1 MAQALFDALSGG
13 ASAAEN
19 QTALAVQSL
28 LESQDVTEQPQTQ
41 QAEDD
46 DIFQC
51 GRCKKQFTSLPA
63 FVSHKQSRC
72 APPPILAQNQLRS
85 IPMVNTNNNVAA
97 TVVTQTPL
105 LTQNISYTNATQ
117 PIQRQQPRNNNYTTS
132 QQTTCT
138 QYDLQ
143 PILTYNTVPQSPLN
157 QLTPNILSEDFMSLN
172 TMDQNL
178 QHVQTMNSPVQ
189 QSPFLSQVV
198 STVQNSMQNTQ
209 NVIFGNV
216 TSTGANSLTFTNS
229 QVVNQQIPSQTLQ
242 SIVPQQQQQQ
252 QQHQQEQLTSTALT
266 PQANGKMYQQQTI
279 NTVTLDTDLL
289 NKTTTQKAAHKVAQ
303 PNNIITILPSVEQD
317 LGLQQK
323 LKPHHAE
330 DNTLLNDD
338 CGIVQS
344 CISGKKKLRCE
355 LCDKYFAKNFDLQQ
369 HIRSHTGEKPFQCIV
384 CGRAFAQ
391 KSNVKK
397 HMSTHKVWPSGMGST
412 LPKQPNGSD
421 DEGGDDDDDEDSSL
435 PIPDQPP
442 PPPQP
447 PPSSTIL
454 DALNDEEQRLNVVV
468 DNSYLCQYCPEKFKS
483 YFQLK
488 SHMVHHKS
496 EQVYKCVVK
505 SCGQTFK
512 ELEAF
517 LAHTKSHEEDMTYRC
532 HVCSKHFTTLYDLGV
547 HQFTHSRNGP
557 RHFQCTKCL
566 NKYSTP
572 EALEHHLSTSSHD
585 FPCPHCK
592 KIFPCE
598 RYLRRH
604 LPTHGSIGQFPCM
617 TCQKRFKTE
626 HYLKMHSL
634 IHSGEKPFLCEVCP
648 AAFNRKDKLK
658 RHMLIH
664 ESVKKHKCPFRNF
677 TGCMKEFNRPDK
689 LKAHIITHSGVK
701 PFKCKECG
709 KGFSRR
715 PHLVEHERG
724 HKADYKFKCQKCG
737 RGFFRPKLYHDHKC
751 HPVKVGSDPQIFRPR
766 NRRKLSRP
774 RKRMITVISDAN
786 KPTGEKEQTPRKR
799 GRARGRTAVKTQILP
814 QICTPNT
821 FPDAQ
826 TLQTGDH
833 MILDPAAATL
843 GVHPDE
849 PSVLDGQHN
858 PITTSTLAG
867 HQILAQ
873 ATTVGQ
879 QATDGTIAVPQTATM
894 DTTVAAGELTAKT
907 ADAVIDHYVV
917 HFTESTDSH
926 GTTIHA
932 QLIPAYPSGTS
943 VMPGSTAA
951 LQPITI
957 IEAQPVTVA
966 LPAVADTPTIQAAAL
981 PTDTQQTYTHST
993 NLEDF
998 GAESLLKETE
1008 AIL

>member
-1 MAQALFDALSGG
+1 M
-13 ASAAEN
+13 
-19 QTALAVQSL
+19 QSL
-28 LESQDVTEQPQTQ
+28 LDSQDVTEQPQAQ

-72 APPPILAQNQLRS
+72 APPQILAQNQLRS
-85 IPMVNTNNNVAA
+85 VPTSNTSNNVVAA
-97 TVVTQTPL
+97 TVVTQTPVL
-105 LTQNISYTNATQ
+105 AQNVSYTNATQ
-117 PIQRQQPRNNNYTTS
+117 PLQRQPRNNSYTNG
-132 QQTTCT
+132 QQTACT

-143 PILTYNTVPQSPLN
+143 PILTYSAVPQSPLN
-157 QLTPNILSEDFMSLN
+157 QLTQNILSEDFMSLN
-172 TMDQNL
+172 AMDQNL
-178 QHVQTMNSPVQ
+178 QHVQTMNSAVQ

-198 STVQNSMQNTQ
+198 STVPNSVRNTQ
-209 NVIFGNV
+209 NVTTIFGNV
-216 TSTGANSLTFTNS
+216 TSTGANSLAFTNN
-229 QVVNQQIPSQTLQ
+229 QVVNQQIQSQALQ
-242 SIVPQQQQQQ
+242 PIAPQQQQQQ
-252 QQHQQEQLTSTALT
+252 QLTTATLT
-266 PQANGKMYQQQTI
+266 TQTNDKIYQQQNA
-279 NTVTLDTDLL
+279 NTVTMATGVL
-289 NKTTTQKAAHKVAQ
+289 NSKATTQRPAHKVVQ
-303 PNNIITILPSVEQD
+303 QNNIITILPSANQE
-317 LGLQQK
+317 LEIQQK
-323 LKPHHAE
+323 LKPHRTE
-330 DNTLLNDD
+330 DTLLDD
-338 CGIVQS
+338 GCGIVP
-344 CISGKKKLRCE
+344 SGASSKKKLRCE

-412 LPKQPNGSD
+412 LPRQPSPHVSG
-421 DEGGDDDDDEDSSL
+421 DEGDGETGDSSL
-435 PIPDQPP
+435 QVPDQPP
-442 PPPQP
+442 PPPP
-447 PPSSTIL
+447 PPPLTDV
-454 DALNDEEQRLNVVV
+454 DALNDEDQKLNVVV

-488 SHMVHHKS
+488 SHMVHHKN

-532 HVCSKHFTTLYDLGV
+532 HVCSKHFTTLYELGM
-547 HQFTHSRNGP
+547 HQFNHSACEDNTLNRIGP

-572 EALEHHLSTSSHD
+572 EALEHHLSTSTHD

-604 LPTHGSIGQFPCM
+604 LPTHGSIGQFPCL

-626 HYLKMHSL
+626 HYLKMHVL
-634 IHSGEKPFLCEVCP
+634 IHSGEKPFTCEICS

-677 TGCMKEFNRPDK
+677 TGCTKEFNRPDK

-737 RGFFRPKLYHDHKC
+737 RGFFRPKLYQDHKC
-751 HPVKVGSDPQIFRPR
+751 HTVKIGSDPQIFRPR
-766 NRRKLSRP
+766 NRRKLGRP
-774 RKRMITVISDAN
+774 RKRMITVTSDTMN
-786 KPTGEKEQTPRKR
+786 KQNGEKEQAPRKR
-799 GRARGRTAVKTQILP
+799 GRPRGRTAAKTQILP
-814 QICTPNT
+814 QMCIPNAFHDT
-821 FPDAQ
+821 Q
-826 TLQTGDH
+826 SLQTGDH
-833 MILDPAAATL
+833 MVLDATDTATL
-843 GVHPDE
+843 SVRPDE
-849 PSVLDGQHN
+849 AGVLDGQHN
-858 PITTSTLAG
+858 AVTTAALANN
-867 HQILAQ
+867 QVLAQ

-879 QATDGTIAVPQTATM
+879 QGPDGTIAIPQTATI
-894 DTTVAAGELTAKT
+894 DTTVSAGELTTKT

-943 VMPGSTAA
+943 VMPASASA

-981 PTDTQQTYTHST
+981 PTDTQQTYTYST
-993 NLEDF
+993 TLEDF
-998 GAESLLKETE
+998 GAESLLKETD
-1008 AIL
+1008 AVMR